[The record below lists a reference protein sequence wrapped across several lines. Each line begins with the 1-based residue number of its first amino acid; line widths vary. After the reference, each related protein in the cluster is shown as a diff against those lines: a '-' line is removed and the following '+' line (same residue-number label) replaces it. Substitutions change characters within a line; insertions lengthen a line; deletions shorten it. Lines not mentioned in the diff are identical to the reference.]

1 MKPSRTKAA
10 LAALVIAASAVT
22 GATPAAANP
31 RATVKNCEGDARTQ
45 SFAMFAYRMTGF
57 TMFYNVGFDA
67 AMRQKFFSC
76 K

>member
-10 LAALVIAASAVT
+10 LVALVIAASAMT
-22 GATPAAANP
+22 GATPAAANG
-31 RATVKNCEGDARTQ
+31 RAAIKNCEADARTQ
-45 SFAMFAYRMTGF
+45 SFALFSWRGTGL
-57 TMFYNVGFDA
+57 TIFYNVGFDA